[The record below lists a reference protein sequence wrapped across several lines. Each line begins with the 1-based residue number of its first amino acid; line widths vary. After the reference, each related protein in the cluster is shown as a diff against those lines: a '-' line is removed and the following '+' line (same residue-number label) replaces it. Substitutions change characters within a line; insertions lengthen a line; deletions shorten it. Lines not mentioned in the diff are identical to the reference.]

1 MTGRS
6 GSRETGRL
14 LLYFYGG
21 KIRMKYIDRK
31 GNITIE
37 ENEQDKFL
45 RHLYN
50 DRGGRL
56 CLKLLIRPFVSKA
69 AGVLLNT
76 RLSARFVPDFVKN
89 NKIDLSIYEKQNFS
103 SWNDFF
109 IRRIR
114 KEERP
119 IDMRENI
126 LISPCDG
133 KLSVHRISSDS
144 RFSIKDTEYTVG
156 QLLKNKAIAERY
168 TGGYAL
174 IFRLTVDDYHHYC
187 YVADG
192 RKSANVTL
200 PGVFHTVNPAAND
213 VYPIYKENA
222 REYTLLKTKQFGT
235 ILMMEVGAMMV
246 GKITNLHKNPA
257 TVKKGQEKGNFE
269 FGGSTIILLI
279 QPGKV
284 RIDYDLIENTEEGYE
299 TIVKMGERI
308 GECRKLKNTKNHY
321 EGTIENT

>member
-1 MTGRS
+1 
-6 GSRETGRL
+6 
-14 LLYFYGG
+14 
-21 KIRMKYIDRK
+21 MKYIDRK

-144 RFSIKDTEYTVG
+144 RFSIKDTEYTAG

-213 VYPIYKENA
+213 VYPIYKKRQRIHSAEN
-222 REYTLLKTKQFGT
+222 KT
-235 ILMMEVGAMMV
+235 IR
-246 GKITNLHKNPA
+246 NHPHD
-257 TVKKGQEKGNFE
+257 
-269 FGGSTIILLI
+269 GSRRHD
-279 QPGKV
+279 G
-284 RIDYDLIENTEEGYE
+284 R
-299 TIVKMGERI
+299 
-308 GECRKLKNTKNHY
+308 KNHKSP
-321 EGTIENT
+321 

>member
-1 MTGRS
+1 
-6 GSRETGRL
+6 
-14 LLYFYGG
+14 
-21 KIRMKYIDRK
+21 MKYIDRK

-126 LISPCDG
+126 LISPA
-133 KLSVHRISSDS
+133 
-144 RFSIKDTEYTVG
+144 TE
-156 QLLKNKAIAERY
+156 NSPY
-168 TGGYAL
+168 TG
-174 IFRLTVDDYHHYC
+174 
-187 YVADG
+187 
-192 RKSANVTL
+192 SAQTHVS
-200 PGVFHTVNPAAND
+200 AS
-213 VYPIYKENA
+213 
-222 REYTLLKTKQFGT
+222 
-235 ILMMEVGAMMV
+235 
-246 GKITNLHKNPA
+246 KIQN
-257 TVKKGQEKGNFE
+257 
-269 FGGSTIILLI
+269 I
-279 QPGKV
+279 Q
-284 RIDYDLIENTEEGYE
+284 
-299 TIVKMGERI
+299 
-308 GECRKLKNTKNHY
+308 
-321 EGTIENT
+321 

>member
-1 MTGRS
+1 
-6 GSRETGRL
+6 
-14 LLYFYGG
+14 
-21 KIRMKYIDRK
+21 MKYIDRK

-133 KLSVHRISSDS
+133 KLSVHRISSYS
-144 RFSIKDTEYTVG
+144 RFSIKDTEYTAG
-156 QLLKNKAIAERY
+156 QLLNIAGVKAS
-168 TGGYAL
+168 
-174 IFRLTVDDYHHYC
+174 FVLTQYNNEVYI
-187 YVADG
+187 
-192 RKSANVTL
+192 SARAIDEVNVQ
-200 PGVFHTVNPAAND
+200 V
-213 VYPIYKENA
+213 
-222 REYTLLKTKQFGT
+222 
-235 ILMMEVGAMMV
+235 MMEKMGGGGHMNIAGAQ
-246 GKITNLHKNPA
+246 
-257 TVKKGQEKGNFE
+257 VKASPDEVERMLKDIIDQEYQE
-269 FGGSTIILLI
+269 
-279 QPGKV
+279 
-284 RIDYDLIENTEEGYE
+284 ENT
-299 TIVKMGERI
+299 K
-308 GECRKLKNTKNHY
+308 
-321 EGTIENT
+321 

>member
-1 MTGRS
+1 
-6 GSRETGRL
+6 
-14 LLYFYGG
+14 
-21 KIRMKYIDRK
+21 MKYIDRK

-192 RKSANVTL
+192 RKSANGNSARRFPHSESCSKRCISHL
-200 PGVFHTVNPAAND
+200 QRKRQRIHSA
-213 VYPIYKENA
+213 EN
-222 REYTLLKTKQFGT
+222 KT
-235 ILMMEVGAMMV
+235 IR
-246 GKITNLHKNPA
+246 NHPHD
-257 TVKKGQEKGNFE
+257 
-269 FGGSTIILLI
+269 GSRRHD
-279 QPGKV
+279 G
-284 RIDYDLIENTEEGYE
+284 R
-299 TIVKMGERI
+299 
-308 GECRKLKNTKNHY
+308 KNHKSP
-321 EGTIENT
+321 

>member
-1 MTGRS
+1 
-6 GSRETGRL
+6 
-14 LLYFYGG
+14 
-21 KIRMKYIDRK
+21 MKYIDRK

-126 LISPCDG
+126 LILAP
-133 KLSVHRISSDS
+133 V
-144 RFSIKDTEYTVG
+144 TE
-156 QLLKNKAIAERY
+156 NFPY
-168 TGGYAL
+168 TG
-174 IFRLTVDDYHHYC
+174 
-187 YVADG
+187 
-192 RKSANVTL
+192 SAQTHVS
-200 PGVFHTVNPAAND
+200 AS
-213 VYPIYKENA
+213 
-222 REYTLLKTKQFGT
+222 
-235 ILMMEVGAMMV
+235 
-246 GKITNLHKNPA
+246 KIQN
-257 TVKKGQEKGNFE
+257 
-269 FGGSTIILLI
+269 I
-279 QPGKV
+279 Q
-284 RIDYDLIENTEEGYE
+284 
-299 TIVKMGERI
+299 
-308 GECRKLKNTKNHY
+308 
-321 EGTIENT
+321 

>member
-1 MTGRS
+1 
-6 GSRETGRL
+6 
-14 LLYFYGG
+14 
-21 KIRMKYIDRK
+21 MKYIDRK

-144 RFSIKDTEYTVG
+144 RFSIKDTEYTAG

-192 RKSANVTL
+192 EKSPDVKI
-200 PGVFHTVNPAAND
+200 PGVFHTVNPLAGEI
-213 VYPIYKENA
+213 YPIYKENT
-222 REYTLLKTKQFGT
+222 REFSVLKSQHFGN
-235 ILMMEVGAMMV
+235 ILMMEVGALMV
-246 GKITNLHKNPA
+246 GRICNEKENCPVHR
-257 TVKKGQEKGNFE
+257 GEEKGKFE
-269 FGGSTIILLI
+269 FGGSTVILCLEKDRVELDADI
-279 QPGKV
+279 VYNSNKGVETKV
-284 RIDYDLIENTEEGYE
+284 RQ
-299 TIVKMGERI
+299 GEKI
-308 GECRKLKNTKNHY
+308 GRMSEWKRMKY
-321 EGTIENT
+321 

>member
-1 MTGRS
+1 
-6 GSRETGRL
+6 
-14 LLYFYGG
+14 
-21 KIRMKYIDRK
+21 MKYIDRK

-119 IDMRENI
+119 VDMRENI

-144 RFSIKDTEYTVG
+144 RFSIKDTEYTAEGIPVLTANKAFVLG
-156 QLLKNKAIAERY
+156 YTSEINGIYDKGDCIIFDDFTLDCKYVDFPFKVKSSAIKILTAKNKELLRYTFEFLKYLDLSTEEHKRHYIAE
-168 TGGYAL
+168 
-174 IFRLTVDDYHHYC
+174 IQNQEFI
-187 YVADG
+187 
-192 RKSANVTL
+192 L
-200 PGVFHTVNPAAND
+200 PTMHIV
-213 VYPIYKENA
+213 
-222 REYTLLKTKQFGT
+222 
-235 ILMMEVGAMMV
+235 
-246 GKITNLHKNPA
+246 
-257 TVKKGQEKGNFE
+257 
-269 FGGSTIILLI
+269 STIAHAFSALSLRMESVVKQRNMFETQKQYLLRQMFI
-279 QPGKV
+279 
-284 RIDYDLIENTEEGYE
+284 
-299 TIVKMGERI
+299 
-308 GECRKLKNTKNHY
+308 
-321 EGTIENT
+321 

>member
-1 MTGRS
+1 
-6 GSRETGRL
+6 
-14 LLYFYGG
+14 
-21 KIRMKYIDRK
+21 MKYIDRK

-144 RFSIKDTEYTVG
+144 RFSIKDTEYTAG

-168 TGGYAL
+168 TGGY
-174 IFRLTVDDYHHYC
+174 DYFTT
-187 YVADG
+187 
-192 RKSANVTL
+192 TL
-200 PGVFHTVNPAAND
+200 SISPLKNAAKINEIGEELAE
-213 VYPIYKENA
+213 IYHVQHLPSDFK
-222 REYTLLKTKQFGT
+222 K
-235 ILMMEVGAMMV
+235 
-246 GKITNLHKNPA
+246 KNGY
-257 TVKKGQEKGNFE
+257 KRSIELSHE
-269 FGGSTIILLI
+269 
-279 QPGKV
+279 
-284 RIDYDLIENTEEGYE
+284 YDLYRQNYCGCVYSRREAEN
-299 TIVKMGERI
+299 
-308 GECRKLKNTKNHY
+308 RK
-321 EGTIENT
+321 

>member
-1 MTGRS
+1 
-6 GSRETGRL
+6 
-14 LLYFYGG
+14 
-21 KIRMKYIDRK
+21 MKYIDRK

-119 IDMRENI
+119 GNEYQSNPRF
-126 LISPCDG
+126 P
-133 KLSVHRISSDS
+133 LS
-144 RFSIKDTEYTVG
+144 
-156 QLLKNKAIAERY
+156 LLKDEQPARE
-168 TGGYAL
+168 L
-174 IFRLTVDDYHHYC
+174 PD
-187 YVADG
+187 
-192 RKSANVTL
+192 RKSV
-200 PGVFHTVNPAAND
+200 V
-213 VYPIYKENA
+213 
-222 REYTLLKTKQFGT
+222 
-235 ILMMEVGAMMV
+235 
-246 GKITNLHKNPA
+246 
-257 TVKKGQEKGNFE
+257 
-269 FGGSTIILLI
+269 
-279 QPGKV
+279 
-284 RIDYDLIENTEEGYE
+284 
-299 TIVKMGERI
+299 
-308 GECRKLKNTKNHY
+308 
-321 EGTIENT
+321 

>member
-1 MTGRS
+1 
-6 GSRETGRL
+6 
-14 LLYFYGG
+14 
-21 KIRMKYIDRK
+21 MKYIDRK

-37 ENEQDKFL
+37 ENSQDKLL

-69 AGVLLNT
+69 AGIVLNT
-76 RLSARFVPDFVKN
+76 RLSARFVPDFAEH
-89 NKIDLSIYEKQNFS
+89 NKIDLSLYEKQNFS

-109 IRRIR
+109 KRRIR

-126 LISPCDG
+126 LVSPCDG

-144 RFSIKDTEYTVG
+144 RFNIKDTEYTVG
-156 QLLKNKAIAERY
+156 QLLKNEQLARRY
-168 TGGYAL
+168 TDGYAL

-192 RKSANVTL
+192 RKSENVTL

-213 VYPIYKENA
+213 V
-222 REYTLLKTKQFGT
+222 
-235 ILMMEVGAMMV
+235 
-246 GKITNLHKNPA
+246 
-257 TVKKGQEKGNFE
+257 
-269 FGGSTIILLI
+269 
-279 QPGKV
+279 
-284 RIDYDLIENTEEGYE
+284 
-299 TIVKMGERI
+299 
-308 GECRKLKNTKNHY
+308 
-321 EGTIENT
+321 